1 MNMGAQERRRINSM
15 KESGISI
22 RTGALFVIFFFMVTS
37 CATTATTELKKVWRD
52 SDYGGKIKKVLVIG
66 VIKRPA
72 IKRFFELE
80 MAKQLEDRGIDAIAG
95 NLVLPHDKEAD
106 KDLIVSTLKEL
117 DADGVLIAT
126 LINRKTVEQYIPGDV
141 YYGRGYYAPPA
152 HYRRMHSYYSRSY
165 GTVYSPG
172 YTTKNEIVVVDTNLF
187 EAGSEQLVWSAL
199 SETFVEGDSEKLIS
213 TFVEVMINDLFKQ
226 NLFE

>member
-1 MNMGAQERRRINSM
+1 M
-15 KESGISI
+15 KQSGISI

-37 CATTATTELKKVWRD
+37 CATTTTEMKKVWRN
-52 SDYGGKIKKVLVIG
+52 SDYGGKFKKVLVIG

-72 IKRFFELE
+72 IKRFFEIE
-80 MAKQLEDRGIDAIAG
+80 MAKQLELRGIDAIAG

-117 DADGVLIAT
+117 DADGVLIAS
-126 LINRKTVEQYIPGDV
+126 LINRKTVEQYIPGDI
-141 YYGRGYYAPPA
+141 YYGRGHYTPPA
-152 HYRRMHSYYSRSY
+152 HYRGWPSYYSRSH
-165 GTVYSPG
+165 GVVYHPE
-172 YTTKNEIVVVDTNLF
+172 YVTKNEVVIVETNLYD
-187 EAGSEQLVWSAL
+187 AGSEQLVWSAL